1 MSEENNKKN
10 DNSVS
15 YTKAGLL
22 EKSNDDSSDVSEKE
36 IIEQRKETLSENTPK
51 ISKNESTHHNN
62 DRPLH

>member
-10 DNSVS
+10 DKSVS

-22 EKSNDDSSDVSEKE
+22 EKSDDDSKDASEKG
-36 IIEQRKETLSENTPK
+36 IDKQRKETLSENTPK
-51 ISKNESTHHNN
+51 ISKEESTSHNN

>member
-1 MSEENNKKN
+1 MAEENNKKN
-10 DNSVS
+10 DNPVS

-22 EKSNDDSSDVSEKE
+22 EKSNDDSNELTEKE

-51 ISKNESTHHNN
+51 ISKEESTHHNN